1 MELARTANGIAHARS
16 RDSAMRTHGAVTASY
31 DADIAVVLQM
41 LDAALA
47 TELICMLRYR
57 RHAFTAQG
65 ILAESVRK
73 EFLKHS
79 GEEQAHADQI
89 ATRMVQLGGTPDFDP
104 ATLMDRAHASFGNAQ
119 SLLGMVAENLVAE
132 RTAIDTYRQMIQYL
146 KDHDST
152 TRRMLEEILA
162 KEEEHAEDL
171 TSLML
176 GVRDATEQRGSP
188 MTSAP

>member
-1 MELARTANGIAHARS
+1 MELARTANSIARARS
-16 RDSAMRTHGAVTASY
+16 RDAAMRTHGAVTPSY
-31 DADIAVVLQM
+31 DADIAVVLKM

-47 TELICMLRYR
+47 TELICVLRYR
-57 RHAFTAQG
+57 SHAFTAQG

-73 EFLKHS
+73 EFLEHS
-79 GEEQAHADQI
+79 GEEQVHADQI
-89 ATRMVQLGGTPDFDP
+89 ATRMVQLGGTPNFDP

-119 SLLGMVAENLVAE
+119 SLLGMVAENLIAE

-171 TSLML
+171 ASLML
-176 GVRDATEQRGSP
+176 GVRDATEQRGRP